1 MTSTEDSEILN
12 TLLHYQHGYLISK
25 IMFTAAEL
33 GVFDLLSE
41 SEEPLT
47 SVAIAECLETSH
59 VGMQRLL
66 EACVAL
72 KLLRIEC
79 RDNKGFYRN
88 TALANLYLAKSSPK
102 SQYSY
107 MKFDSEIYYP
117 SFQYLAD
124 AIREGKNQISSIH
137 DSSTKDFFQAAYR
150 TEEKTQLYFNAM
162 KNIWILYSREIISMF
177 DLSRFHHICDLGGG
191 SGIFAEEHILSYPNS
206 SVTIFDLPDVVEKAK
221 NNFVALEDS
230 RISFQGG
237 DFFKDPVPKA
247 DLYILSK
254 ILHLWGDE
262 KCMQL
267 LTKLYEAC
275 KPGGGILV
283 VEPVLGEERV
293 KSLGAHFASIK
304 LLLHT
309 DGKTRTSPEH
319 KALLT
324 AAGFKE
330 IQAKIGSVYGA
341 LLGRK

>member
-1 MTSTEDSEILN
+1 MASTEDSELFN
-12 TLLHYQHGYLISK
+12 TLFQYQNGFVISK
-25 IMFTAAEL
+25 VMFTAAEL

-47 SVAIAECLETSH
+47 SVAIAERLGTRH
-59 VGMQRLL
+59 IGMQRLL

-72 KLLRIEC
+72 KLLRIES
-79 RDNKGFYRN
+79 RDNKDFYGN

-107 MKFDSEIYYP
+107 MKLDSEFFYP

-137 DSSTKDFFQAAYR
+137 DSSTKDFVQSMYR
-150 TEEKTQLYFNAM
+150 SEEKAQLYFNAM
-162 KNIWILYSREIISMF
+162 KNFWTLYSREMISMF
-177 DLSRFHHICDLGGG
+177 DLSHFHHICDLGGG
-191 SGIFAEEHILSYPNS
+191 SGIFAEEHILSHPDS

-237 DFFKDPVPKA
+237 DFFKDPVPEA
-247 DLYILSK
+247 DLYVLSQ
-254 ILHLWGDE
+254 ILHLWEDE

-267 LTKLYEAC
+267 LTKLYKAC
-275 KPGGGILV
+275 KPGGGVLV

-293 KSLGAHFASIK
+293 KSFGAHNISLK
-304 LLLHT
+304 LLVHT
-309 DGKTRTSPEH
+309 DGKTRTSSEH